1 MGKSKNVV
9 VVVKSCGQ
17 STTCSEMDA
26 LMSTMVKQVVECVIK
41 TLSENGALNMTME
54 EAIELFSEED
64 KSRKKK
70 PCVKANSK
78 DKELPMW
85 FLNSHKEG
93 KCSALKGELLTVCNG
108 FVKDGLFC
116 QTCLRTVDSDGNPKN
131 GTSSSRTK
139 FDYTSPSQKA
149 AKPFSDTLKYA
160 KLMQNGQTAEEIRKM
175 YEDTAMGMGVTI
187 PPENWKATKSSKGRP
202 KNKKPDITS
211 LDQQDRAIRDK
222 AKQIKENESIACG
235 KKAVAKNKDSSDSES
250 GDGGYDGGGGYS
262 DDGGEDEDE
271 DEDDDDEE
279 EKAAAEAEKVAKA
292 AAEKVAA
299 EKAAAEKAAAEKAA
313 AEKAAAEKVAAEKVA
328 KAAAEKAAAE
338 KAAAEKAAAEKV
350 AAEKAAAEKAAAEKA
365 AKKRKREEKAELER
379 KKLED
384 LQIQLERQKKK
395 LLEDQKDEDEDE
407 DDDMAEKKLKDED
420 EDDGDMKEEEYDR
433 DAKNKKDDDEGYIS
447 GEWNVPEDKLEYYRN
462 ENGEQ
467 RVYTK
472 DEDGQYTLRIKD
484 PTTGKLSHPV

>member
-1 MGKSKNVV
+1 MV
-9 VVVKSCGQ
+9 Q

-54 EAIELFSEED
+54 EAIELFHCSEED

-116 QTCLRTVDSDGNPKN
+116 QTCSRTVDSDGNPKN

-211 LDQQDRAIRDK
+211 LDQQDRDKAFRDK
-222 AKQIKENESIACG
+222 AKKITENESIACG
-235 KKAVAKNKDSSDSES
+235 KKAVAKHKDSSDSES

-262 DDGGEDEDE
+262 DEDGDGGEDEDE

-279 EKAAAEAEKVAKA
+279 EKAAAEAEKVAAEKA
-292 AAEKVAA
+292 AAEKAAAEKAAKVAA

-313 AEKAAAEKVAAEKVA
+313 AEKAAAEKAATEKV
-328 KAAAEKAAAE
+328 
-338 KAAAEKAAAEKV
+338 
-350 AAEKAAAEKAAAEKA
+350 AAEKAAAEKA

-447 GEWNVPEDKLEYYRN
+447 GEWNVPEDQLEYYKN

-484 PTTGKLSHPV
+484 PTTGKLSRPV